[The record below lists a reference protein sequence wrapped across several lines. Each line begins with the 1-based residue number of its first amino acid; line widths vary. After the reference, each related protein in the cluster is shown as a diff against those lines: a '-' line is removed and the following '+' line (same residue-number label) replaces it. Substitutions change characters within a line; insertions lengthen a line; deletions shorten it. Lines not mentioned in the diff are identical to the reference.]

1 VNITYRAIIVP
12 QNSLSSSPALATYAR
27 RLRFGAVDLAGVL
40 LLWQSRASERR
51 HLESLDDRLLAD
63 QRLSRVDAA
72 REARKPCWRA

>member
-1 VNITYRAIIVP
+1 MP
-12 QNSLSSSPALATYAR
+12 QGALPSSPAFAAYAR
-27 RLRFGAVDLAGVL
+27 RLRFGAADLAGLL

-63 QRLSRVDAA
+63 QRLSRVDAT